1 MLVAGAPLIV
11 SRKILR
17 LAGFVIRTHETM
29 LYWTTKSAASPPTIV
44 KGPTV
49 IWWWTCWMVLG
60 AVVWL
65 LREDI
70 VFSGG

>member
-29 LYWTTKSAASPPTIV
+29 LDWTTKSAASPPIMV
-44 KGPTV
+44 PAPTL
-49 IWWWTCWMVLG
+49 M
-60 AVVWL
+60 
-65 LREDI
+65 
-70 VFSGG
+70 